1 MSCRTPNFSII
12 IEKLLTITK
21 KNNNKMRMSCN
32 SVLNTGTLS
41 VKNMQLNAYVPHT
54 TARHDLLR
62 IRGA

>member
-1 MSCRTPNFSII
+1 
-12 IEKLLTITK
+12 
-21 KNNNKMRMSCN
+21 MSCN

-54 TARHDLLR
+54 TARYDLLR